1 MTDIA
6 TNETHTTETGDI
18 EIKRSFCRI
27 CHAACPVD
35 VHMVDQRVVKVSGVD
50 EDPLFNGYTC
60 IKGRQLPDQIHD
72 PARLRRTLRR
82 GPNGTLEEVHSAEAL
97 DEVAA
102 KLQAIIDE
110 HGPRAVA
117 TYTGTG
123 GYQNA
128 PSHPTAAAFHRA
140 IGSISYY
147 TSVTIDQPMKATAPM
162 RMGIW
167 EGGPQN
173 FSTADVMLA
182 IGYNPMVSSF
192 APYGGLQGTDPF
204 QTLRTRKAEGLKVIV
219 IDPRR
224 TELASQADI
233 HLQVKPGEDPAL
245 LAALL
250 RVILTEDLHDVEFCA
265 RWVEPGH
272 VDELMAAVDEF
283 TPQYAA
289 QRCGVDADDIVAA
302 ARMFAAGP
310 TGTSGSGTGPSMSPH
325 ASLMEHLSLCLNVVC
340 GRYLREGEQMDSG
353 GLLPPDAPKRAQVIG
368 PFGNPRGPQSRFRE
382 LRGYNGEM
390 PCSTL
395 AQEITTPGSE
405 QVRALI
411 VNGGNPVAAWPD
423 QTKSLEAMEALELLV
438 VIDHRLTQTAD
449 FADYVFAPRLSLE
462 RADVPP
468 FMDRWFRE
476 PYACYTPAVI
486 TDPEGDLLNDWE
498 VYWEIAE
505 RMGVDIELPGGTIPH
520 RNGDG
525 SRPSDDE
532 VLDLVH
538 GKSRVP
544 LDEIRA
550 KNGTVVPEHAITIQP
565 ADPDAPGRFQIA
577 LADHMEELADVRNE
591 TTSAE
596 VMGGFDPAVH
606 TFRLISRRLKSHL
619 NSLGS
624 ELPGL
629 ARKNSTNHAYMNPA
643 DMADLSIADDDLVRI
658 ASPHAELIG
667 VVASAPDVR
676 RGVISMAHSWGS
688 STGTDEKVRDIGSPT
703 NRLID
708 VENGYCTIS
717 GQAIQSAIPVS
728 VDYVSDTSST
738 SGTR

>member
-1 MTDIA
+1 MTALD
-6 TNETHTTETGDI
+6 EPTTISDTTVEV
-18 EIKRSFCRI
+18 KRSFCRI
-27 CHAACPVD
+27 CHAACPVN
-35 VHMVDQRVVKVSGVD
+35 VHIEQQNGADRVVKVTGVD

-60 IKGRQLPDQIHD
+60 IKGRQLPDQIHH
-72 PARLRRTLRR
+72 PARLRHALKRNV
-82 GPNGTLEEVHSAEAL
+82 GGNLEEIGSGDAL

-102 KLQAIIDE
+102 QLRQIIDE

-117 TYTGTG
+117 SYTGTG

-128 PSHPTAAAFHRA
+128 PSHPVASSFHRA
-140 IGSISYY
+140 IGSINYY

-162 RMGIW
+162 RMGMW

-173 FSTADVMLA
+173 FSSADVMLA

-192 APYGGLQGTDPF
+192 SPYGGLQGTDPF
-204 QTLRTRKAEGLKVIV
+204 ATLRARKAEGLKVIV

-245 LAALL
+245 IAAMLN
-250 RVILTEDLHDVEFCA
+250 VILSESLHDEAFCD
-265 RWVEPGH
+265 RWIEPGH
-272 VDELMAAVDEF
+272 LDQLTAAVEPF
-283 TPQYAA
+283 TSAYAA
-289 QRCGVDADDIVAA
+289 ARCGVDADDLIAA
-302 ARMFAAGP
+302 ARLFASGP
-310 TGTSGSGTGPSMSPH
+310 TGISGTGTGPSMSPH
-325 ASLMEHLSLCLNVVC
+325 ASLMEHLSLCLNIVC
-340 GRYLREGEQMDSG
+340 GRYLREGQQMDSG
-353 GLLPPDAPKRAQVIG
+353 GLLPPDGPKRAQVIG
-368 PFGNPRGPQSRFRE
+368 PFGDPKGPESRFRE

-395 AQEITTPGSE
+395 AQEITTPGPE

-423 QTKSLEAMEALELLV
+423 QAKSLAAMESLELLV

-449 FADYVFAPRLSLE
+449 FAHYVFAPRLSLE

-486 TDPEGDLLNDWE
+486 EPEGDLLNDWE
-498 VYWEIAE
+498 VYWELAE
-505 RMGVDIELPGGTIPH
+505 RLGVELKLAGGPIPSRTAPADPRPTDDDI
-520 RNGDG
+520 
-525 SRPSDDE
+525 
-532 VLDLVH
+532 LDLVYA
-538 GKSRVP
+538 KSRVP
-544 LDEIRA
+544 LDEVRA
-550 KNGTVVPEHAITIQP
+550 KNGTVVPEHAITIDA
-565 ADPDAPGRFQIA
+565 ADPDAAGRFHVA
-577 LADHMEELADVRNE
+577 LADHLDELTGVFTE

-596 VMGGFDPAVH
+596 VIAGFDPELHA
-606 TFRLISRRLKSHL
+606 FRLISRRLKSHL
-619 NSLGS
+619 NSLGG

-629 ARKNSTNHAYMNPA
+629 QRKNSTNYAYMHP
-643 DMADLSIADDDLVRI
+643 DDLAAVGVVDDDLVRI

-667 VVASAPDVR
+667 VVKGAPDVR
-676 RGVISMAHSWGS
+676 RGVVSMAHSWGS
-688 STGTDEKVRDIGSPT
+688 STGTDEKVRDIGAPT

-708 VENGYCTIS
+708 VENGYCTIT

-728 VDYVSDTSST
+728 VTPAPQE
-738 SGTR
+738 

>member
-1 MTDIA
+1 MTTQ
-6 TNETHTTETGDI
+6 TNETV
-18 EIKRSFCRI
+18 KRSFCRI
-27 CHAACPVD
+27 CHAACPIN
-35 VHMVDQRVVKVSGVD
+35 VHLDEGRVVKITGVD
-50 EDPLFNGYTC
+50 EDPLFKGYTC
-60 IKGRQLPDQIHD
+60 VKGRQLPDQIHD
-72 PARLRRTLRR
+72 PARLRTALKR
-82 GPNGTLEEVHSAEAL
+82 GPNGTLEEIASSDAL

-117 TYTGTG
+117 SYTGTG

-162 RMGIW
+162 RMGMW

-173 FSTADVMLA
+173 FSSADVMLA

-204 QTLRTRKAEGLKVIV
+204 QTLRRRKEEGLKVIV

-224 TELASQADI
+224 TELARQADI

-245 LAALL
+245 LASLIH
-250 RVILTEDLHDVEFCA
+250 VILAEDLYDADFCN

-272 VDELMAAVDEF
+272 VDELRAAVDDF
-283 TPQYAA
+283 TPEYAA
-289 QRCGVDADDIVAA
+289 ERCGVPAEDIVAA

-310 TGTSGSGTGPSMSPH
+310 TGSSGSGTGPSMSPH
-325 ASLMEHLSLCLNVVC
+325 ASLMEHLSLTLNVLC
-340 GRYLREGEQMDSG
+340 GRFLREGEQMDSG
-353 GLLPPDAPKRAQVIG
+353 GLLPPAAPKRAQVIG
-368 PFGNPRGPQSRFRE
+368 PFGNPKGPQSRFRD
-382 LRGYNGEM
+382 LHGYNGEM
-390 PCSTL
+390 PCATL
-395 AQEITTPGSE
+395 AQEIITPGPE

-423 QTKSLEAMEALELLV
+423 QTKSLEAMEALELLI
-438 VIDHRLTQTAD
+438 VIDHRMTQTAD

-462 RADVPP
+462 RSDVPP

-476 PYACYTPAVI
+476 PYACYTPAVVE
-486 TDPEGDLLNDWE
+486 PEGDLLNDWE

-505 RMGVDIELPGGTIPH
+505 RLGVDIELPGGTIPH
-520 RNGDG
+520 RRDDG

-532 VLDLVH
+532 VLDLVY
-538 GKSRVP
+538 GTSRVP
-544 LDEIRA
+544 LDEVRK
-550 KNGTVVPEHAITIQP
+550 KNGTVVPEYAITIEAP
-565 ADPDAPGRFQIA
+565 DPEARGRFQIA
-577 LADHMEELADVRNE
+577 LADHMEELANVRNE

-596 VMGGFDPAVH
+596 VMRGFDPEVH
-606 TFRLISRRLKSHL
+606 TYRLISRRLKSHL
-619 NSLGS
+619 NSLGG

-629 ARKNSTNHAYMNPA
+629 QRKNSTNYAYMNPA
-643 DMADLSIADDDLVRI
+643 DLDELAIADDDLVRI

-667 VVASAPDVR
+667 VVKGAPDVR

-708 VENGYCTIS
+708 VENGYCTIT

-728 VDYVSDTSST
+728 VEPISESALVS
-738 SGTR
+738 

>member
-1 MTDIA
+1 MTDTSAA
-6 TNETHTTETGDI
+6 T

-27 CHAACPVD
+27 CHAACPVN
-35 VHMVDQRVVKVSGVD
+35 VHLTDGVVTKVTGVD
-50 EDPLFNGYTC
+50 DDPLFNGYTC
-60 IKGRQLPDQIHD
+60 IKGRQLPDQIEH
-72 PARLRRTLRR
+72 PARLRETLRR
-82 GPNGTLEEVHSAEAL
+82 NDSGTFDVVPSEQAL

-102 KLQAIIDE
+102 KLRQIIDE

-117 TYTGTG
+117 SYTGTG

-128 PSHPTAAAFHRA
+128 PSHPVAQAFHRA
-140 IGSISYY
+140 IGSINYY

-162 RMGIW
+162 RMGMW
-167 EGGPQN
+167 EAGPQN

-204 QTLRTRKAEGLKVIV
+204 ATLRRRKADGLKVIV

-233 HLQVKPGEDPAL
+233 HLQVRPGEDPPL
-245 LAALL
+245 LAAMLN
-250 RVILTEDLHDVEFCA
+250 VILSEDLHDASFCEQ
-265 RWVEPGH
+265 WVEPGH
-272 VDELMAAVDEF
+272 LDTLRATVEPF

-289 QRCGVDADDIVAA
+289 GRCGVGADDIVEA
-302 ARMFAAGP
+302 ARLFAAGP
-310 TGTSGSGTGPSMSPH
+310 TGISGTGTGPSMSPH
-325 ASLMEHLSLCLNVVC
+325 ASLMEHLSICLNVVC
-340 GRYLREGEQMDSG
+340 GRYLRAGEQMDSG
-353 GLLPPDAPKRAQVIG
+353 GLLPPAGAKRAQVIG
-368 PFGNPRGPQSRFRE
+368 PFGKPKGPASRFRE

-395 AQEITTPGSE
+395 AQEIVEPGPE

-423 QTKSLEAMEALELLV
+423 QIKSLAAMEALELLV

-449 FADYVFAPRLSLE
+449 FAHYVFAPKLSLE

-476 PYACYTPAVI
+476 PYACYTEAVV
-486 TDPEGDLLNDWE
+486 EARGDLLNDWE

-505 RMGVDIELPGGTIPH
+505 RLGVEIALAGGPIPS
-520 RNGDG
+520 GE
-525 SRPSDDE
+525 RPSDDD
-532 VLDLVH
+532 VLDLVYA
-538 GKSRVP
+538 KSRVP
-544 LDEIRA
+544 LDEVRA
-550 KNGTVVPEHAITIQP
+550 KNGQVVPEYAITIEP
-565 ADPDAPGRFQIA
+565 ADPDAAGRFQVA
-577 LADHMEELADVRNE
+577 LADHMAELDEVFDE

-596 VMGGFDPAVH
+596 VMSGYNADVH
-606 TFRLISRRLKSHL
+606 SYRLISRRLKTHL
-619 NSLGS
+619 NSLGG

-629 ARKNSTNHAYMNPA
+629 QRKNSTNYAYMHP
-643 DMADLSIADDDLVRI
+643 DDLAELGIGDDELIRI
-658 ASPHAELIG
+658 SSPHASLIG
-667 VVASAPDVR
+667 VVQSAPDVR
-676 RGVISMAHSWGS
+676 PGVISMAHSWGS
-688 STGTDEKVRDIGSPT
+688 STGTDEKVRDVGAPT

-708 VENGYCTIS
+708 VENGYCTIT

-728 VDYVSDTSST
+728 VEPVDDSALV
-738 SGTR
+738 G

>member
-1 MTDIA
+1 MTSTI
-6 TNETHTTETGDI
+6 NEVSIDAPSDNDAAI
-18 EIKRSFCRI
+18 EVKRSFCRI
-27 CHAACPVD
+27 CHAACPID
-35 VHMVDQRVVKVSGVD
+35 VHLDGSQVVKISGVD
-50 EDPLFNGYTC
+50 DDPLFKGYTC
-60 IKGRQLPDQIHD
+60 IKGRQIPDQIHD
-72 PARLRRTLRR
+72 PARLRHALKRS
-82 GPNGTLEEVHSAEAL
+82 PNGTLEEVASSDAL

-102 KLQAIIDE
+102 KLQAILDE
-110 HGPRAVA
+110 HGPRAIA
-117 TYTGTG
+117 SYTGTG

-128 PSHPTAAAFHRA
+128 PSHPVAQAFHRA
-140 IGSISYY
+140 VGSISYY

-162 RMGIW
+162 RMGMW
-167 EGGPQN
+167 EAGPQN

-204 QTLRTRKAEGLKVIV
+204 QTLRRRKAEGLKVIV

-224 TELASQADI
+224 TELAKQADI

-250 RVILTEDLHDVEFCA
+250 HVILTEDLHDAAFCD

-272 VDELMAAVDEF
+272 LDVLRATVEQF

-289 QRCGVDADDIVAA
+289 ERCGVDADDIVAA
-302 ARMFAAGP
+302 ARLFAAGP
-310 TGTSGSGTGPSMSPH
+310 TGSSGSGTGPSMSPH

-340 GRYLREGEQMDSG
+340 GRYLREGQQMDSG
-353 GLLPPDAPKRAQVIG
+353 GLLPPAAPKRAQVIG
-368 PFGNPRGPQSRFRE
+368 PFGNPKGPQSRFRG
-382 LRGYNGEM
+382 LHGYNGEM

-395 AQEITTPGSE
+395 AQEITTPGPE

-423 QTKSLEAMEALELLV
+423 QIKSIAAMESLELLV

-449 FADYVFAPRLSLE
+449 YADYVFAPRLSLE

-476 PYACYTPAVI
+476 PYACYTPAVV
-486 TDPEGDLLNDWE
+486 TEPEGDLLNDWE

-505 RMGVDIELPGGTIPH
+505 RLGVDIELPGGSIPH
-520 RNGDG
+520 RHADG
-525 SRPSDDE
+525 SRPSDDD
-532 VLDLVH
+532 VLDLVYA
-538 GKSRVP
+538 KSRVP
-544 LDEIRA
+544 LSEVRA
-550 KNGTVVPEHAITIQP
+550 KNGTVVPEYAITVSP
-565 ADPDAPGRFQIA
+565 ADPDASGRFHVA
-577 LADHMEELADVRNE
+577 LDDHMEELHAVRSE

-596 VMGGFDPAVH
+596 VMAGFDPAVH

-619 NSLGS
+619 NSLGR

-629 ARKNSTNHAYMNPA
+629 ARKNSTNYAYMHPA
-643 DMADLSIADDDLVRI
+643 DLDDLGIADDDLVRI

-667 VVASAPDVR
+667 VVKGAPDVR

-688 STGTDEKVRDIGSPT
+688 SNGTDEKVRDIGAPT

-708 VENGYCTIS
+708 VDNGYCTIT

-728 VDYVSDTSST
+728 VEPVSEDALLP
-738 SGTR
+738 